1 MLSKLL
7 RGDPRSGGLVNDLVA
22 DVMRDPSRLRPV
34 LDGMLSSD
42 AAVRLRSAKVVERIS
57 ASRPDLLRP
66 FAGRLLNE
74 TANGAGDEAQS
85 QVALALPRIQL
96 TDEQRRQ
103 AESILTAFLT
113 GRSGVARAAAAKAL
127 ADFALHDPA
136 MRARIGPLLGDLAR
150 TGTTAA
156 RVGGR
161 RLLERLANGGQ
172 PPR

>member
-1 MLSKLL
+1 MLNRLL
-7 RGDPRSGGLVNDLVA
+7 RGDPRSSGLVNDLVA

-57 ASRPDLLRP
+57 ASRPELLQP
-66 FAGRLLNE
+66 FTRRLLDE
-74 TANGAGDEAQS
+74 TANGPGDEAQS

-113 GRSGVARAAAAKAL
+113 GRGGVARAAAVKAL

-136 MRARIGPLLGDLAR
+136 LRARVGPLLGNLAR
-150 TGTTAA
+150 TGAA
-156 RVGGR
+156 AAQARGR
-161 RLLERLANGGQ
+161 RLIERLAESG
-172 PPR
+172 RSSR